1 MNEDV
6 DQILATGEVVAELVG
21 QVGDYTALYLTL
33 LSGYL
38 IVAYVQGKHLSRMQA
53 AIITTLF
60 LCWTFVNTLSSVS
73 ALNAAVYFGH
83 TYGAGL
89 LPEWGSLSIAV
100 LQGLGTLAAL
110 KFMWDVRHPKTE

>member
-6 DQILATGEVVAELVG
+6 DQILATGAVVAELVG
-21 QVGDYTALYLTL
+21 QVGDYTALYLTI

-38 IVAYVQGKHLSRMQA
+38 IVAYIQGKHMSRMQT
-53 AIITTLF
+53 AIVTTLF
-60 LCWTFVNTLSSVS
+60 VCWTFVNTVTSVS

-83 TYGAGL
+83 TYGAGRA
-89 LPEWGSLSIAV
+89 PEWGSLAIAV
-100 LQGLGTLAAL
+100 LQSLGTLAAL